1 MYIHT
6 DRTSQKHEK
15 LAELKKEY
23 EHKMKVINEIK
34 REKELR
40 ELKEKDLAKQEHAL
54 RANELKVKTEQFKIA
69 KEKEEKKARQ
79 LMEE

>member
-40 ELKEKDLAKQEHAL
+40 ELKEKDLAKQEHTL